1 MVGAIALLFVFQLVG
16 EAIHRLVGV
25 PVPGAVIGMVLLVVW
40 LALRPVRWGRP
51 GMGAGQGR
59 GAGPGRGGESGRL
72 EAVTAWLTAHLSVMF
87 VPAAVGVMEQGAM
100 FARFGLALMLA
111 TAVSGVLTIVGTALV
126 LRWALARF
134 APDEAAA

>member
-40 LALRPVRWGRP
+40 LALGPVRWAGP
-51 GMGAGQGR
+51 GMGG
-59 GAGPGRGGESGRL
+59 GRL

-87 VPAAVGVMEQGAM
+87 VPAAVGVMDQGAV

-111 TAVSGVLTIVGTALV
+111 TAVSVALTIVVTALV

-134 APDEAAA
+134 APDEAVA

>member
-1 MVGAIALLFVFQLVG
+1 VVGAIALLFVFQLVG

-40 LALRPVRWGRP
+40 LALRPVLWGRP
-51 GMGAGQGR
+51 GMGAG
-59 GAGPGRGGESGRL
+59 PGMGGESGQL

-111 TAVSGVLTIVGTALV
+111 TAVSVVLTIVVTALV

>member
-1 MVGAIALLFVFQLVG
+1 VVGAIALLFVFQLVG

-59 GAGPGRGGESGRL
+59 GGESGRL

-111 TAVSGVLTIVGTALV
+111 TAVSVVLTIVVTALV